1 MGIKAFHLV
10 FVALAFLLCLFVGG
24 WGIQGW
30 RAGGGIGQL
39 MFGSGAL
46 CVGAGLVGYGRYV
59 LRKLKGMSYL

>member
-30 RAGGGIGQL
+30 RSGGGIGQL
-39 MFGSGAL
+39 LFGSGAL